1 MVEQA
6 SSPAADENKPRRT
19 IRSYVVRGGRLTPG
33 QQRAMDRLWP
43 RYGVDFEAAEGGEG
57 RKSQNRIDQQ
67 ALFGREAPLVLEVG
81 FGMGEALLE
90 MAGRHPQENY
100 IGVDVHP
107 PGIGNI
113 LRGIEERGLDNLRV
127 FQHDAIA
134 VLRCCVAEEQ
144 LDRVQVFFPD
154 PWHKKKHHKRRIIQ
168 PAFVQLLRSR
178 LKLGGSLHIATDWE
192 HYAEHIMSVL
202 SAAEGFE
209 NAFGVGHFA
218 ADHDRPLTKFESRGH
233 RLGHKVQDLI
243 FKRVS

>member
-6 SSPAADENKPRRT
+6 SSSAADENKPRRA

-33 QQRAMDRLWP
+33 QQRARDRLWP
-43 RYGVDFEAAEGGEG
+43 RYGVDFDTASSE
-57 RKSQNRIDQQ
+57 SQNGIDQLT
-67 ALFGREAPLVLEVG
+67 LFGREAPLVLEVG

-113 LRGIEERGLDNLRV
+113 LRGIEEKGLDNLRV

-134 VLRCCVAEEQ
+134 VLRSCVAEEQ

-192 HYAEHIMSVL
+192 NYAEHILSVL
-202 SAAEGFE
+202 SVAEGFE
-209 NAFGVGHFA
+209 NAFGAGQFA
-218 ADHDRPLTKFESRGH
+218 SDHDRPLTKFESRGH
-233 RLGHKVQDLI
+233 RLGHKVQDMI
-243 FKRVS
+243 FTRVA